1 METPKILY
9 TKKQIESLFKG
20 IFAGVIDLYN
30 LPKNLYAQTANVLNG
45 AVEIGFR
52 EVDNALLKELKNNI
66 YMFSAAKTFQQVKE
80 MQSMLYD
87 GNKKLEYS
95 VFRDRVKSTYSKY
108 NEAYLESEYV
118 TALTSANNALNYRE
132 AIADKKLFT
141 QLRYVAIIDAY
152 TSEICKRLNGTV
164 ANTDDK
170 IWHTCSSPN
179 HFNCRCH
186 LEKIDKYEEI
196 KPDSDSKL
204 SEIKDF
210 AESKM
215 QPVFKNNSGITE
227 KIYPKSHPYFSVP
240 KKYKSLAKR
249 NFDLKI
255 PK

>member
-1 METPKILY
+1 METSKILY
-9 TKKQIESLFKG
+9 TKKQIQSFFKS

-30 LPKNLYAQTANVLNG
+30 LPNNLYNQTAKVLNG
-45 AVEIGFR
+45 AVEIGFGD
-52 EVDNALLKELKNNI
+52 VDNALLKELKNNI

-80 MQSMLYD
+80 MQMFLYE
-87 GNKKLEYS
+87 GNEKLEYKI
-95 VFRDRVKSTYSKY
+95 FRDRVRSTYDKY
-108 NEAYLESEYV
+108 NESYLQTEYV
-118 TALTSANNALNYRE
+118 TANTSANNALNYRE

-141 QLRYVAIIDAY
+141 QLRYVAINDAY

-170 IWHTCSSPN
+170 IWHTCSPPN

-186 LEKIDKYEEI
+186 LEKIDKYEDV
-196 KPDSDSKL
+196 KPDSANKL
-204 SEIKDF
+204 SEVKDF

-215 QPVFKNNSGITE
+215 QPVFKNNSGITN
-227 KIYPKSHPYFSVP
+227 KIFDKKHPYFSVP
-240 KKYKSLAKR
+240 KKYNTLAKR

>member
-1 METPKILY
+1 MPKILY
-9 TKKQIESLFKG
+9 TKEQIESLFKG
-20 IFAGVIDLYN
+20 IYSGVIDLYN
-30 LPKNLYAQTANVLNG
+30 LPKNLYAQTSKVLNS
-45 AVEIGFR
+45 AVEIGFG

-66 YMFSAAKTFQQVKE
+66 YMFSAAKTFQQVKD

-87 GNKKLEYS
+87 GNKKLEYK
-95 VFRDRVKSTYSKY
+95 VFRDRVKSTYRNY

-141 QLRYVAIIDAY
+141 QLRYVAINDSH
-152 TSEICKRLNGTV
+152 TSEICKRLDGTI
-164 ANTDDK
+164 ANTEDK
-170 IWHTCSSPN
+170 IWHTCSPPN

-186 LEKIDKYEEI
+186 LEKIDKYEDV
-196 KPDSDSKL
+196 KPDSANKL
-204 SEIKDF
+204 SEVKDF

-215 QPVFKNNSGITE
+215 QPVFKNNSGITN
-227 KIYPKSHPYFSVP
+227 KIFDKKHPYFSVP
-240 KKYKSLAKR
+240 KKYNSLAKR